1 VVECPEPGTLT
12 REISR
17 RVVAWEKENWV
28 PYPWRVERTPYKV
41 LIAEVLLKRTTRQA
55 VSREFPRFIEKFPS
69 IEAIYVAPLEQ
80 VAEALKHLGLYWQRA
95 RQLKELAKVIVEK
108 YGGKIPDDWSALAEL
123 PGVGVYIAGAVL
135 SFGYGKKAP
144 VLDSNVTRLLNRL
157 TGREAGRTEK
167 YLDFLRLLLPD
178 REVDYFNYGIIDLGA
193 IVCHY
198 RRPLCNRC
206 PLRDLCIAY
215 NVANN
220 TRRAECLDKAYNG
233 LLGCTQ
239 QLC

>member
-1 VVECPEPGTLT
+1 VAECPDPSTLL

-41 LIAEVLLKRTTRQA
+41 LIAEVLLRRTTRQA

-69 IEAIYVAPLEQ
+69 IESLYVAPLEQ

-95 RQLKELAKVIVEK
+95 RQLKELAKVLVEK
-108 YGGKIPDDWSALAEL
+108 YGGKIPDDWEALAGL
-123 PGVGVYIAGAVL
+123 PGVGVYTAGAVL

-144 VLDSNVTRLLNRL
+144 VLDSNVARLLNRL
-157 TGREAGRTEK
+157 TGKMAWKAEK

-178 REVDYFNYGIIDLGA
+178 EEVDYFNYGIIDLGA
-193 IVCHY
+193 VVCHY
-198 RRPLCNRC
+198 RQPHCDKC
-206 PLRDLCIAY
+206 PLRDLCVTY
-215 NVANN
+215 NVGNN
-220 TRRAECLDKAYNG
+220 TRRAECLDKAYNEV
-233 LLGCTQ
+233 LGQ
-239 QLC
+239 P

>member
-1 VVECPEPGTLT
+1 VVDCPEPGTLLQ
-12 REISR
+12 EISR
-17 RVVAWEKENWV
+17 RIIAWEKESWV

-41 LIAEVLLKRTTRQA
+41 LIAEILLKRTTRQA

-108 YGGKIPDDWSALAEL
+108 YGGKIPDDWEALVEL
-123 PGVGVYIAGAVL
+123 PGVGMYIAGAVL

-144 VLDSNVTRLLNRL
+144 VLDSNVARLLNRL
-157 TGREAGRTEK
+157 TGRRAEKAEK
-167 YLDFLRLLLPD
+167 YLDLLWLLLPD
-178 REVDYFNYGIIDLGA
+178 MEVDYFNYGIIDLGA

-198 RRPLCNRC
+198 RRPLCDKC
-206 PLRDLCIAY
+206 PLREFCVTFNAY
-215 NVANN
+215 NKPQH
-220 TRRAECLDKAYNG
+220 AECLSKLYSK
-233 LLGCTQ
+233 LLGQSQ
-239 QLC
+239 Q

>member
-1 VVECPEPGTLT
+1 LGNEPEL
-12 REISR
+12 REKAK
-17 RVVAWEKENWV
+17 RVINWEKQHWI
-28 PYPWRVERTPYKV
+28 PYPWRTDRTPYKV

-55 VSREFPRFIEKFPS
+55 VAREFLRFMARIPDIEPL
-69 IEAIYVAPLEQ
+69 YRAPMEE
-80 VAEALKHLGLYWQRA
+80 VEEALRHLGLYWQRA

-108 YGGKIPDDWSALAEL
+108 YGGKIPDDWSALAEH

-157 TGREAGRTEK
+157 TGRKARKTEK

-178 REVDYFNYGIIDLGA
+178 REAGYFNYGIIDLGA

-198 RRPLCNRC
+198 RQPLCNRC
-206 PLRDLCIAY
+206 PLRDLCVTY

-220 TRRAECLDKAYNG
+220 ARRAECLDKAYNE
-233 LLGCTQ
+233 LLG
-239 QLC
+239 

>member
-1 VVECPEPGTLT
+1 LGNEPEL
-12 REISR
+12 REKAK
-17 RVVAWEKENWV
+17 RVINWEKQHWI
-28 PYPWRVERTPYKV
+28 PYPWRTDRTPYKV

-55 VSREFPRFIEKFPS
+55 VAREFLRFMARFPDIEPL
-69 IEAIYVAPLEQ
+69 YRAPMEEVEETLR
-80 VAEALKHLGLYWQRA
+80 HLGLYWQRA

-108 YGGKIPDDWSALAEL
+108 YGGKIPDDWGALAEL

-157 TGREAGRTEK
+157 TGRKARKTEK
-167 YLDFLRLLLPD
+167 HLDFLRLLLPD
-178 REVDYFNYGIIDLGA
+178 REVGYFNYGIIDLGA

-198 RRPLCNRC
+198 RQPLCNRC
-206 PLRDLCIAY
+206 PLRDLCVTY
-215 NVANN
+215 NVVNN
-220 TRRAECLDKAYNG
+220 TRRAECLNKAYNG
-233 LLGCTQ
+233 LLGYTQ